1 MRIKLLSAQANA
13 PASGAATNM
22 SNATCVLAVNTA
34 AVGTDHLITVT
45 SKDEAA
51 VLGTFTLLG
60 KSEKIL
66 SKLPDEEIFAADG
79 AVKLT
84 KVAIQSA

>member
-34 AVGTDHLITVT
+34 AAGTHYVVT
-45 SKDEAA
+45 LTNKDEAA

-60 KSEKIL
+60 GTDKIL
-66 SKLPDEEIFAADG
+66 DKMPEDEIFSTNA

>member
-60 KSEKIL
+60 GTDKIL
-66 SKLPDEEIFAADG
+66 DKMPEDEIFSTNT